1 MRKRMY
7 GKLTALALAG
17 AMVLSGCGQS
27 GGNSGTS
34 TADSKAE
41 TSASS
46 GAETSSE
53 KKPESIGRTDIIS
66 ANSSDIRSM
75 DPQVGVDSPSATLN
89 FHIYN
94 GLIKIDDNREPVGDL
109 AESFE
114 IVDDTKYKFKLRKGV
129 KFHNGDEL
137 KASDVKFSLERAKT
151 MPKAMSNASAID
163 HVSVDG
169 DYEVTIHLSNPC
181 PAFLYI
187 LNDTSMKI
195 LSEKAVTEAGDTYG
209 EAPIGTGPFMFK
221 EWVPN
226 DHWTLVRFDDYFD
239 GPATATSITTR
250 IIPEGSARTIALET
264 GEIDVILAVDPVDAV
279 NIENCKDLVL
289 ESWPAPS
296 VEFMAMNTTKKGL
309 DDVRVRQAI
318 NYATNRQEFVD
329 TIVEGRG
336 DSHLRCC
343 KDCAWVE

>member
-1 MRKRMY
+1 M

-53 KKPESIGRTDIIS
+53 KKTESIGRTDIIT

-75 DPQVGVDSPSATLN
+75 DPQVGVGFTICNAE

-151 MPKAMSNASAID
+151 MPKAMSKHQPLIM
-163 HVSVDG
+163 
-169 DYEVTIHLSNPC
+169 
-181 PAFLYI
+181 FL
-187 LNDTSMKI
+187 L
-195 LSEKAVTEAGDTYG
+195 
-209 EAPIGTGPFMFK
+209 TGIM
-221 EWVPN
+221 
-226 DHWTLVRFDDYFD
+226 R
-239 GPATATSITTR
+239 
-250 IIPEGSARTIALET
+250 
-264 GEIDVILAVDPVDAV
+264 
-279 NIENCKDLVL
+279 
-289 ESWPAPS
+289 
-296 VEFMAMNTTKKGL
+296 
-309 DDVRVRQAI
+309 
-318 NYATNRQEFVD
+318 
-329 TIVEGRG
+329 
-336 DSHLRCC
+336 
-343 KDCAWVE
+343 

>member
-169 DYEVTIHLSNPC
+169 DYEVTIHLSNP
-181 PAFLYI
+181 
-187 LNDTSMKI
+187 
-195 LSEKAVTEAGDTYG
+195 
-209 EAPIGTGPFMFK
+209 
-221 EWVPN
+221 
-226 DHWTLVRFDDYFD
+226 
-239 GPATATSITTR
+239 
-250 IIPEGSARTIALET
+250 
-264 GEIDVILAVDPVDAV
+264 
-279 NIENCKDLVL
+279 
-289 ESWPAPS
+289 
-296 VEFMAMNTTKKGL
+296 
-309 DDVRVRQAI
+309 
-318 NYATNRQEFVD
+318 
-329 TIVEGRG
+329 
-336 DSHLRCC
+336 
-343 KDCAWVE
+343 